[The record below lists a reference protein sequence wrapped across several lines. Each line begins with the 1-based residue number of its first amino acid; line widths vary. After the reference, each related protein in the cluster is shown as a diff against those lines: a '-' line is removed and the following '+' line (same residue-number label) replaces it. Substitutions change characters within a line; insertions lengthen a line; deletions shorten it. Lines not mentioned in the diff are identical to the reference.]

1 MNRTVTDLLFHPR
14 NIVVYGAS
22 SDPDK
27 LSGRPLDYLE
37 KFGYAGGIH
46 AINPRHPEVQ
56 GVPAHADLSEVPG
69 PVDLAIIV
77 VPADAVA
84 DAVEH
89 CAGAGV
95 GAAILF
101 ASGFAEIGDEG
112 AAAQEALVASARRGG
127 MRLLGPNGLG
137 SFSAPDRA
145 FATFST
151 AFDEDG
157 QRPES
162 PVALVS
168 QSGAVGTFTYSAMT
182 SLGLGVRYFAN
193 TGNEA
198 DINVVELLSE
208 LVEHSDVDVLLGH
221 LEGVKDFAALEKL
234 AKTAEERRKPLVV
247 LKAGRTAAGSR
258 AIGAHT
264 ASEGGDDPAVTR
276 VLAEH
281 GAVRAESM
289 EAMAD
294 AALAFRCGRRAE
306 GRRLTIVTLSGGAG
320 ALAADV
326 AVERGLVVDPWESA
340 KDRARVGEHL
350 PYFGSTANPIDVT
363 GSMINEIGILVRT
376 LQAVRDNAE
385 TDAVLVVLG
394 NADRAAAEIVD
405 TLVDAHAATSKPFF
419 VAWTGG
425 SGQPREQLLAASV
438 PTYPD
443 PRRAVQ
449 SLSHVIE
456 HDLRTSEASSADRR
470 SG

>member
-1 MNRTVTDLLFHPR
+1 MSRTVADLLFRPR
-14 NIVVYGAS
+14 NVVVYGAS

-27 LSGRPLDYLE
+27 LSGRPLDYLK
-37 KFGYAGGIH
+37 KFGYAGEIH
-46 AINPRHPEVQ
+46 AINPRHREVQ
-56 GVPAHADLSEVPG
+56 GIPSHADISEVPG

-77 VPADAVA
+77 VPAESVG
-84 DAVEH
+84 DAVER
-89 CAGAGV
+89 CARADV
-95 GAAILF
+95 GAAVLF

-137 SFSAPDRA
+137 SFSAADRA

-168 QSGAVGTFTYSAMT
+168 QSGAVGTFTYSVMT

-198 DINVVELLSE
+198 DITVVELLAE
-208 LVEHSDVDVLLGH
+208 LVEHSDVDVVLGH
-221 LEGVKDFAALEKL
+221 LEGAKDFAALEQV
-234 AKTAEERRKPLVV
+234 AKTAEERGKPLVL

-264 ASEGGDDPAVTR
+264 ASEGGDDAAFTR

-294 AALAFRCGRRAE
+294 AALAFRCGRRPE

-326 AVERGLVVDPWESA
+326 AVEHGLVVDPWESA
-340 KDRARVGEHL
+340 EDRARVADHL

-363 GSMINEIGILVRT
+363 GSMINDIGILVRT
-376 LQAVRDNAE
+376 LHAVRDNAE

-394 NADRAAAEIVD
+394 NADRAAAEVVD
-405 TLVDAHAATSKPFF
+405 ALVDAHAATSKPFF

-425 SGQPREQLLAASV
+425 SGKPREQLLAAGV
-438 PTYPD
+438 PTFPD
-443 PRRAVQ
+443 PSRAVR
-449 SLSHVIE
+449 SLSHVVQ
-456 HDLRTSEASSADRR
+456 HSMRTTKASSGGRDSR
-470 SG
+470 